1 MWPSETTKPMAYW
14 YRRVFLLAFPLILS
28 NLTQP
33 LLSTVDTVLS
43 GHLPGAAAL
52 GGVAVG
58 GIFFNTIYW
67 TFGFLRMGSTGLV
80 AQAHGA
86 QQHDQLR
93 LHFLRAL
100 LSAVAIGALIL
111 VVQGPLI
118 AIAIRLLGASDAV
131 AENARL
137 YSHIRIWSAP
147 AALTNFVLLGYL
159 LGRQRARAALAWQ
172 AALNVVNVCMALFL
186 VLRLHWG
193 VAGIAMATASAEW
206 AGCLLGLVLAR
217 DAARHPDKR
226 PLSSGRI
233 APRAGPAAPFRA
245 EP

>member
-1 MWPSETTKPMAYW
+1 MAYW

-33 LLSTVDTVLS
+33 LLSTVDTVLEWPFAGRGCPGRCGRGRHLLQYHLLDLRLFAH
-43 GHLPGAAAL
+43 GHHGTGGAGARRTAARPVAAA
-52 GGVAVG
+52 
-58 GIFFNTIYW
+58 
-67 TFGFLRMGSTGLV
+67 FLARAAFQRS
-80 AQAHGA
+80 
-86 QQHDQLR
+86 QL
-93 LHFLRAL
+93 A
-100 LSAVAIGALIL
+100 ALIL

-118 AIAIRLLGASDAV
+118 AVAIRLLGASDAV

-147 AALTNFVLLGYL
+147 AALTNFVLPGYL

-193 VAGIAMATASAEW
+193 VAGIATATASAEW

-217 DAARHPDKR
+217 DAT
-226 PLSSGRI
+226 
-233 APRAGPAAPFRA
+233 
-245 EP
+245 

>member
-1 MWPSETTKPMAYW
+1 MS
-14 YRRVFLLAFPLILS
+14 
-28 NLTQP
+28 
-33 LLSTVDTVLS
+33 
-43 GHLPGAAAL
+43 
-52 GGVAVG
+52 
-58 GIFFNTIYW
+58 GIFFNAIYW
-67 TFGFLRMGSTGLV
+67 TFGFLRMGTTGLV

-86 QQHDQLR
+86 GQHDQLR

-118 AIAIRLLGASDAV
+118 AVAIRQLGASDAV
-131 AENARL
+131 AANARL

-159 LGRQRARAALAWQ
+159 LGRQRARAALALQ
-172 AALNVVNVCMALFL
+172 AAINVVNVCVALFL

-193 VAGIAMATASAEW
+193 VAGIATATASAEW
-206 AGCLLGLVLAR
+206 AGCLLGLALAR
-217 DAARHPDKR
+217 DAARHPDKH
-226 PLSSGRI
+226 PLSV
-233 APRAGPAAPFRA
+233 AARARPAAPFRA